1 MASEK
6 REKSKKIQFRVT
18 PDEYE
23 LIEKKI
29 NETNLTKTDYFRKL
43 IYEGKINIIQ
53 PLSVIKMQG
62 LGREINKIGVNI
74 NQIAKIVNERGD
86 YNKDDIEYLK
96 EEHEK
101 LKQLIFSRLYIH
113 TDEEIQQQ
121 IFSRKVSCIDVGENK
136 KYKVVGLRKNEDEKG
151 MFLVIKRYE

>member
-1 MASEK
+1 MTDEK
-6 REKSKKIQFRVT
+6 RVKSKEIRCRVT
-18 PDEYE
+18 PDEY
-23 LIEKKI
+23 LFFQNKI
-29 NETNLTKTDYFRKL
+29 KEANLTMSDYMRKL
-43 IYEGKINIIQ
+43 IFEGRINIIQ
-53 PLSVIKMQG
+53 PISVIKMQG

-101 LKQLIFSRLYIH
+101 LKQLLFSRLYIH

-121 IFSRKVSCIDVGENK
+121 IFSRKVSCIDADENK
-136 KYKVVGLRKNEDEKG
+136 KYKVVGLRKEEEG
-151 MFLVIKRYE
+151 IFLIIKHYQ

>member
-43 IYEGKINIIQ
+43 IYEGEINIIQ

-121 IFSRKVSCIDVGENK
+121 IFSRKVSCIDVDENK

>member
-1 MASEK
+1 MTDEK
-6 REKSKKIQFRVT
+6 RVKSKEIRCRVT
-18 PDEYE
+18 PDEY
-23 LIEKKI
+23 LFFQNKI
-29 NETNLTKTDYFRKL
+29 KEANLTMSDYMRKL
-43 IYEGKINIIQ
+43 IFEGRIKIIQ
-53 PLSVIKMQG
+53 PISVIKMQG

-121 IFSRKVSCIDVGENK
+121 IFSRKVSCIDVDENK